1 MRLHGSSTFYSN
13 FSIAELVKRN
23 KSWSSLGSAMG
34 GIGGGG
40 GGGSYSRVGS
50 RGPGTGLSRFHK
62 TDSVALH
69 LTPGGLAKA
78 DEEKFLSS
86 LKADLQD
93 EIVKSGARTTA
104 SGDLETPGCYVEYGE
119 EGIHGR
125 VEISGKHAGGVYYT
139 LTATLSET
147 STSEKP
153 FLFEMQKLG
162 IQPTGTYY
170 VVPFLPG
177 DPRAD
182 TQDLLA
188 VGQKLIKESIEN
200 IRQLLLADQ
209 SRKDSL
215 LPNLEYAEV
224 YVWTPMPPEIKERFK
239 EAMGEWVEAPAE
251 YEQFAKVYFLNEVAH
266 RMYQDAGED
275 LHVLKTISAG
285 EVPKL
290 TGPALRGPYLSTPE
304 VEN

>member
-1 MRLHGSSTFYSN
+1 MRLYGSSTFYSN
-13 FSIAELVKRN
+13 FSMAELVKRN
-23 KSWSSLGSAMG
+23 NSLPSLSTSIG
-34 GIGGGG
+34 GMGGGG
-40 GGGSYSRVGS
+40 GGGCFSRVGS

-62 TDSVALH
+62 TDSFALH
-69 LTPGGLAKA
+69 LPPGGLAKA

-104 SGDLETPGCYVEYGE
+104 SGELETPGCYVEYGE

-125 VEISGKHAGGVYYT
+125 IEISGRQSGGAYYT

-153 FLFEMQKLG
+153 WVFPMQQTG
-162 IQPTGTYY
+162 QPTGTYY
-170 VVPFLPG
+170 VVPFLPD

-182 TQDLLA
+182 THDLLA
-188 VGQKLIKESIEN
+188 VGQKLIRESTEN

-224 YVWTPMPPEIKERFK
+224 YVWTPMPPEIKERWK
-239 EAMGEWVEAPAE
+239 EAMGDYFKVPAE
-251 YEQFAKVYFLNEVAH
+251 YEQFKKVYFLNAVAL
-266 RMYQDAGED
+266 RMYQEAGED
-275 LHVLKTISAG
+275 LDVLKTISAD
-285 EVPKL
+285 EVPKIP
-290 TGPALRGPYLSTPE
+290 GPALRGPY
-304 VEN
+304 VAKGA

>member
-13 FSIAELVKRN
+13 FSMAELVKRN
-23 KSWSSLGSAMG
+23 NSLPSLSTSIG
-34 GIGGGG
+34 GMGGGG
-40 GGGSYSRVGS
+40 GGGCFSKVGS
-50 RGPGTGLSRFHK
+50 RGPGAGLSRFHK
-62 TDSVALH
+62 TDSFALQ

-93 EIVKSGARTTA
+93 EIVKSGALIAA
-104 SGDLETPGCYVEYGE
+104 SGDLETPGWYVEYGE

-125 VEISGKHAGGVYYT
+125 IEISGRHSGGAYYT

-153 FLFEMQKLG
+153 WVFPMQKTG
-162 IQPTGTYY
+162 QPTGTYY
-170 VVPFLPG
+170 VVPFLPD

-188 VGQKLIKESIEN
+188 IGQKIIRESTEN

-209 SRKDSL
+209 SSKDSL

-224 YVWTPMPPEIKERFK
+224 YVWTQMPPEIKERWK
-239 EAMGEWVEAPAE
+239 EAMGDDFKVPAE
-251 YEQFAKVYFLNEVAH
+251 YEQFKQVYFLNEVAL
-266 RMYQDAGED
+266 RMYQQAGED
-275 LHVLKTISAG
+275 LDVLKTISAD
-285 EVPKL
+285 EVPEIL
-290 TGPALRGPYLSTPE
+290 GPALRGPYVAKRT
-304 VEN
+304 

>member
-1 MRLHGSSTFYSN
+1 M
-13 FSIAELVKRN
+13 AELVKRN
-23 KSWSSLGSAMG
+23 SSWPSIESSSGGLGS
-34 GIGGGG
+34 GG
-40 GGGSYSRVGS
+40 GGGSFSRIGS

-69 LTPGGLAKA
+69 LTPNGLAKA

-93 EIVKSGARTTA
+93 EIVKNGGHPTA

-153 FLFEMQKLG
+153 LVFEMQKMG
-162 IQPTGTYY
+162 RQPTGTYY

-182 TQDLLA
+182 TQDLFDI
-188 VGQKLIKESIEN
+188 GQKLIKESIEN

-209 SRKDSL
+209 SSKDSL

-224 YVWTPMPPEIKERFK
+224 YVWTPMPPQIKQRWQ
-239 EAMGEWVEAPAE
+239 EAMGEEFEVPAE
-251 YEQFAKVYFLNEVAH
+251 YEQYAKVYFLNEVAH
-266 RMYQDAGED
+266 RMYQHAGED
-275 LHVLKTISAG
+275 LDVLKTISAD

-290 TGPALRGPYLSTPE
+290 PGPALRGPYLAKRA
-304 VEN
+304 